1 MSTRSGSVSS
11 THSLPGGESGYE
23 PLYPSNV
30 PVDSSVKEFI
40 THFFEVSDDPD
51 GNDEWVD
58 FFLEDAT
65 LIMGNDTA
73 KGRLGEMLPSRAGPT
88 SRTWMDN

>member
-1 MSTRSGSVSS
+1 MSARSGSVSS

-40 THFFEVSDDPD
+40 THFFEVSDDAD
-51 GNDEWVD
+51 RNDEWAD
-58 FFLEDAT
+58 LFLEDAT

-73 KGRLGEMLPSRAGPT
+73 KGRPGELLLSWTGPT
-88 SRTWMDN
+88 WQDTDI